1 MEAVPVFDKKKSVVL
16 SANTNLPVTM
26 RYTTD
31 GTIPTEK
38 SNLYRKP
45 IKLKEST
52 QLIIR
57 SYHQGAASYPV
68 EANFKR
74 IVSDWSIKIN
84 VPYDNQYA
92 AGGDRALIDQM
103 RGGADFRTGAWQG
116 YYGKDV
122 SVEIDFNKKKKI
134 NAIKVGF
141 LQDIKSWIWMP
152 AEVSFMVSPDGIT
165 WFTLHT
171 EKNSTPLDSY
181 GAILKEFMCTQS
193 IETRYLK
200 IEAKNRGNC
209 PDWHLGAG
217 YPSWI
222 FADEIIIE

>member
-1 MEAVPVFDKKKSVVL
+1 
-16 SANTNLPVTM
+16 VTI

-31 GTIPTEK
+31 GAIPTEK
-38 SNLYRKP
+38 SLIYRKP
-45 IKLKEST
+45 IKLKAST

-57 SYHQGAASYPV
+57 SFYEGAASYPV
-68 EANFKR
+68 EGNFKR
-74 IVSDWSIKIN
+74 IVSDWNIKIN

-92 AGGDRALIDQM
+92 AGGDRALIDQL

-134 NAIKVGF
+134 NTIKVGF

-152 AEVSFMVSPDGIT
+152 VEVSFMVSSDGIN
-165 WFTLHT
+165 WFTVHT
-171 EKNSTPLDSY
+171 EKSSTPIDQY
-181 GAILKEFMCTQS
+181 GAVIKEFKCVKA
-193 IETRYLK
+193 IDTRYLK
-200 IEAKNRGNC
+200 IEAKNRGFC

-222 FADEIIIE
+222 FADEIVVE